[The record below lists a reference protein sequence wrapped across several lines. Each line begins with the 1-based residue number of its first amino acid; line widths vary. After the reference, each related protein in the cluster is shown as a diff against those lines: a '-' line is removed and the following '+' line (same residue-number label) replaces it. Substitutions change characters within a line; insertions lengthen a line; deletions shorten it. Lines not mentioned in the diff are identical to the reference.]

1 MKLFVN
7 KPVISG
13 DTITASYL
21 FNGTEYSHVFI
32 APLQLDN
39 TDPIILKLV
48 NWITVIHALYLFSI
62 DYFTKIET
70 NFYLSKS
77 ECEFFEKLIFNG
89 MAEFRVENK
98 IPVQAKTT
106 ITSLEEDEDKNSIT
120 KKIKSRNGRLLLNGG
135 GKDGIVSTILL
146 GEADLDFDFFQ
157 VGTSKAQ
164 AIVTNYFSKTP
175 LIFRRQMDERRNNA
189 KFSGHRPTSA
199 AIALTAVLSAYI
211 SGKQDVIASNEASS
225 NEANL
230 NIDGIDI
237 NHQYSKSFE
246 FEQDL
251 SKLLKDHEIP
261 IRYFSILRPIH
272 ELQIAKILTAH
283 PEYAD
288 KFISCNHGFRKG
300 FWCMKCSKCAFITL
314 ILNAL
319 SPEFASKTLGLN
331 SINTQNLKKHLSSLI
346 DHAVD
351 KPFECVGTLE
361 ECKVAAK
368 LVLQNKDVGLDNDLS
383 KIFSEHTSKINQK
396 QIEEVLSGFNHENS
410 LPVPEYNEVITILQ
424 NIKEL

>member
-1 MKLFVN
+1 MNLFVN

-13 DTITASYL
+13 DTITTSYF
-21 FNGTEYSHVFI
+21 FNDTEYSHVFI

-48 NWITVIHALYLFSI
+48 NWITVIHVLYLFSI

-89 MAEFRVENK
+89 MAEFRFENK

-106 ITSLEEDEDKNSIT
+106 ITSLEEDENINST
-120 KKIKSRNGRLLLNGG
+120 PKKIKSLNGRLLLNGG

-346 DHAVD
+346 DHEVD

-361 ECKVAAK
+361 ECRISAK
-368 LVLQNKDVGLDNDLS
+368 LVLQNDKILLDKDLAELFLKHTDNISQSNIDTLFNS
-383 KIFSEHTSKINQK
+383 FNQ
-396 QIEEVLSGFNHENS
+396 ENNI
-410 LPVPEYNEVITILQ
+410 PVPEYADVINELK
-424 NIKEL
+424 NIS

>member
-1 MKLFVN
+1 MNLFVN

-13 DTITASYL
+13 DTITSSYF
-21 FNGTEYSHVFI
+21 FNDTEYSHVFI

-48 NWITVIHALYLFSI
+48 NWITVIHVLYLFSI

-89 MAEFRVENK
+89 MAEFRFENK

-106 ITSLEEDEDKNSIT
+106 ITSLEEDENINST
-120 KKIKSRNGRLLLNGG
+120 PKKIKSLNGRLLLNGG

-346 DHAVD
+346 DHEVD

-361 ECKVAAK
+361 ECRISAK
-368 LVLQNKDVGLDNDLS
+368 LVLQNDKILLDKDLAELFLKHTDNISQSNIDTLFNS
-383 KIFSEHTSKINQK
+383 FNQ
-396 QIEEVLSGFNHENS
+396 ENNI
-410 LPVPEYNEVITILQ
+410 PVPEYADVINELK
-424 NIKEL
+424 NIS